1 MDNVAGKMIR
11 GSLWMSSARVF
22 ANIAS
27 FLGMIVLARILAPAD
42 FGLFALGTTI
52 FAIVNAVT
60 DISMTQALV
69 HHRNPDD
76 DHFDTAWTLNT
87 IRGTALAAA
96 MSLAAIPVADFYQD
110 HRLAYIIW
118 ALAFATF
125 TSGMSNTRLI
135 ILTKQLVFW
144 QEFLIVVAQK
154 GVTVIVS
161 IAVALLFESYWALV
175 AGSVI
180 GQIVAD
186 IVSYAILP
194 HRPRPTLRHARE
206 LYAFSIWLSLDQAIN
221 TLNWKFDQLMIG
233 VLLNKTVLGFYS
245 VGENLAQIP
254 SREATQPLTKTVF
267 PAFSRIGDDGA
278 RLRQAYLRAQSLVT
292 AVVLPVGGGVTLIAE
307 PLVRLT
313 MGVKWLPSV
322 PVIAALSTIFALST
336 LGLLVQPLAMA
347 KGETRTLFRR
357 DAALCALQLPSTVAG
372 LYLGGLSGLI
382 AARIATSLIAI
393 VANML
398 LVRRLVAIGLIAQF
412 RSNRRSLIALA
423 AMMGLVAGVRALYLA
438 ALDPFAQ
445 IVLSVVLGGTAY
457 TGMTVLLWR
466 RAGMP
471 EGPETEIGHLIAAMT
486 KRLRPVP
493 PAR

>member
-1 MDNVAGKMIR
+1 
-11 GSLWMSSARVF
+11 
-22 ANIAS
+22 
-27 FLGMIVLARILAPAD
+27 
-42 FGLFALGTTI
+42 
-52 FAIVNAVT
+52 
-60 DISMTQALV
+60 
-69 HHRNPDD
+69 
-76 DHFDTAWTLNT
+76 
-87 IRGTALAAA
+87 
-96 MSLAAIPVADFYQD
+96 
-110 HRLAYIIW
+110 
-118 ALAFATF
+118 
-125 TSGMSNTRLI
+125 
-135 ILTKQLVFW
+135 
-144 QEFLIVVAQK
+144 
-154 GVTVIVS
+154 
-161 IAVALLFESYWALV
+161 
-175 AGSVI
+175 
-180 GQIVAD
+180 
-186 IVSYAILP
+186 
-194 HRPRPTLRHARE
+194 
-206 LYAFSIWLSLDQAIN
+206 
-221 TLNWKFDQLMIG
+221 
-233 VLLNKTVLGFYS
+233 
-245 VGENLAQIP
+245 
-254 SREATQPLTKTVF
+254 
-267 PAFSRIGDDGA
+267 
-278 RLRQAYLRAQSLVT
+278 
-292 AVVLPVGGGVTLIAE
+292 
-307 PLVRLT
+307 